1 MSLRIPA
8 LASLDVR
15 ISKAIPTGENRHVDL
30 VAESFNLLNHTNVT
44 ALDSF
49 FGIGALPWFGRST
62 PWQTGNCSSQSI
74 LSFEAVSARWI
85 SFVSKF
91 CGRRLTVSYSK
102 QAERVGMVR
111 ARNKPLI
118 AVGLNELSLST
129 HQFSTRTNVEAT

>member
-49 FGIGALPWFGRST
+49 FGIGALPWFGR
-62 PWQTGNCSSQSI
+62 PINA
-74 LSFEAVSARWI
+74 LA
-85 SFVSKF
+85 
-91 CGRRLTVSYSK
+91 GRQL
-102 QAERVGMVR
+102 
-111 ARNKPLI
+111 
-118 AVGLNELSLST
+118 
-129 HQFSTRTNVEAT
+129 QFSIDFEF